1 MVRNEENNKEVFQ
14 KLIGDALRQL
24 RQAAGLSQ
32 RDLAEQLDLSPQ
44 QIQQFERGDN
54 ALPQERVQAFAR
66 ALGVTP
72 TQLAFPKVHGDVVHS
87 GAFLS
92 PDRSGS
98 LRLCDSIADK
108 KSSED
113 PAGPATDLGRVGEES
128 AAPASRPPAEDFR
141 N

>member
-1 MVRNEENNKEVFQ
+1 MDRMEENNKEVFQ
-14 KLIGDALRQL
+14 KMIGDALRQL

-54 ALPQERVQAFAR
+54 ALPLERVQAFAE

-72 TQLAFPKVHGDVVHS
+72 TQLAFPNGHGDKVS
-87 GAFLS
+87 PGAIQS
-92 PDRSGS
+92 PDRSES

-108 KSSED
+108 KSRQEL
-113 PAGPATDLGRVGEES
+113 AGSATDVGRVGEET
-128 AAPASRPPAEDFR
+128 APLSSRPAAEDVR